1 MVSDHKIIRD
11 QLPSHDPSRY
21 EEEHEQNNKKI
32 TVHKLVT
39 PLELTGSPE
48 NKAPPETKSV
58 TNLYEKNESPDSKIY
73 SNVLTQSVKPTIQS
87 RLSPILEEEGQ
98 SLIDGLL
105 REGIKVNLGDSGPS
119 SDGKRFKIAVSKPN
133 SQEDLKRIT
142 EKMSAI
148 GFIPANKGDFGTLFF
163 DRPLS
168 QESNIVNRPDGHGD
182 LNENRGTKIFERDAT
197 EYMVFK
203 EDFRAAYYDKD
214 LYFHKG
220 DLAAVPPEWVR
231 ILEKKGAARRVDIL

>member
-87 RLSPILEEEGQ
+87 RLSLITERGGQ
-98 SLIDGLL
+98 SLIGVLV
-105 REGIKVNLGDSGPS
+105 REGIKVNTEDSGPS
-119 SDGKRFKIAVSKPN
+119 SDSRSFKIAIEKTYYNKQKETVNTRIAEHGFVKTNHGAFDSIFFIHPLKEVA
-133 SQEDLKRIT
+133 SQ
-142 EKMSAI
+142 
-148 GFIPANKGDFGTLFF
+148 
-163 DRPLS
+163 
-168 QESNIVNRPDGHGD
+168 
-182 LNENRGTKIFERDAT
+182 
-197 EYMVFK
+197 
-203 EDFRAAYYDKD
+203 
-214 LYFHKG
+214 
-220 DLAAVPPEWVR
+220 
-231 ILEKKGAARRVDIL
+231 